1 MSNNQYYKTETE
13 WQAPGKGTGLNYKVY
28 QQDIDLNTK
37 PLQADGDMR
46 TNADLMKQG
55 GSPYVLKNGQYE
67 QVQLHHSRQDGRG
80 ALFETSKSTHLGRN
94 DQNGRQAVHPYSP
107 QQHPDYPV
115 NREVFD
121 KDKGQYWK
129 DRLNQLQ
136 GD

>member
-1 MSNNQYYKTETE
+1 
-13 WQAPGKGTGLNYKVY
+13 
-28 QQDIDLNTK
+28 
-37 PLQADGDMR
+37 MR
-46 TNADLMKQG
+46 TNADRMKQG

-80 ALFETSKSTHLGRN
+80 ALFETSKSTHLERN

-115 NREVFD
+115 DRPSFKTD
-121 KDKGQYWK
+121 KETYWK

-136 GD
+136 GN

>member
-1 MSNNQYYKTETE
+1 
-13 WQAPGKGTGLNYKVY
+13 
-28 QQDIDLNTK
+28 
-37 PLQADGDMR
+37 MR
-46 TNADLMKQG
+46 TNANRMKQG

-67 QVQLHHSRQDGRG
+67 HVQLHHSRQDGRG

-94 DQNGRQAVHPYSP
+94 DQNSRQAVHPYSP

-121 KDKGQYWK
+121 KDQYWK